1 MLQDEKRRAKD
12 DGFIFR
18 RWSFVV
24 YTNKNGGPD
33 PAAAILNFPR
43 FDKKGQ
49 ALRPPLKTRA
59 KL

>member
-1 MLQDEKRRAKD
+1 V
-12 DGFIFR
+12 FIFR

-24 YTNKNGGPD
+24 YTKQNGGPD